1 MSENTTTLIWHKVA
15 EPGEVAEGRVKS
27 ASAGS
32 QSVALVH
39 FKGQYAAMD
48 NKAPTKAGLW
58 AKGRLK
64 KALMTNA
71 GCAVRGMV
79 GTLTR

>member
-15 EPGEVAEGRVKS
+15 EPNEVADGRVKS
-27 ASAGS
+27 ATSGT

-48 NKAPTKAGLW
+48 NKCPHL
-58 AKGRLK
+58 
-64 KALMTNA
+64 
-71 GCAVRGMV
+71 C
-79 GTLTR
+79 